1 MKQQKRKLGNPFY
14 IGLLSFFGGISQ
26 DLIVPIL
33 PLYLTN
39 VLHIDKSF
47 FGAIEGVVNS
57 SASIFKVASGFLSDK
72 FRTRKKIVFV
82 GYLLSLISRPLLA
95 LVTSGYSVM
104 ALRFLDGVGKG
115 IKDSPKDAL
124 IADSTVQETR
134 GKQFGVVRALDT
146 FGSVIGPLCLFGLLY
161 LFKNSASKYE
171 AIFFISA
178 VPLTITL
185 LILALKVKEIKVESS
200 GRAPSLTRLGL
211 PRAFYAFLGIVVVFS
226 IGNSSDTFLILRCQN
241 LGVAV
246 LAIPLVYALFN
257 LCYALASV
265 PLGSLSDRIGR
276 EKVLL
281 IGWITYSLAYLGFA
295 LADKSYQAW
304 VLFAFYGL
312 YYATSEGV
320 AKAMVADIVP
330 REKRGTAYGL
340 YNTAV
345 GLMTLPA
352 SLTAGLL
359 WDRVSSAAPVFF
371 GAAMSV
377 SASGLLALML
387 LARSRQDRLSGA

>member
-1 MKQQKRKLGNPFY
+1 MEQQKRKLGNPFY

-161 LFKNSASKYE
+161 LLKNSASKYE

-185 LILALKVKEIKVESS
+185 LILALKVKEVKVESS

-359 WDRVSSAAPVFF
+359 WDRVSSAAPFFF